1 MWPVTNHAEMREE
14 IVVEMLGMTQLHEWC
29 FDPRRRV
36 SVCPNLNF
44 DRTRRVKGL
53 VVSSRRFLVVFDS
66 NPPSGVYSEK
76 AMDVCA
82 VGRLLPGVFLIF

>member
-1 MWPVTNHAEMREE
+1 MEEEENSMWPVTNHAEMREE

-44 DRTRRVKGL
+44 DRTRRVNG
-53 VVSSRRFLVVFDS
+53 F
-66 NPPSGVYSEK
+66 
-76 AMDVCA
+76 
-82 VGRLLPGVFLIF
+82 GRERLRLT